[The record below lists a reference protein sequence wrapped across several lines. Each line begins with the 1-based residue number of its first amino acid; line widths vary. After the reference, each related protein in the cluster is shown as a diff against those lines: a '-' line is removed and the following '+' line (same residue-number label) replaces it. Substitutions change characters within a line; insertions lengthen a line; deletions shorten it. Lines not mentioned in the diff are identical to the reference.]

1 MPTVQTNGVE
11 TYYEERGEGQAVVFV
26 HAALVDHTMW
36 DEQVAALDDYR
47 TVVYDVRGH
56 GRTGGSPLSEY
67 SMTLY
72 AEDLRALVESLDL
85 ERPVLCGLSLGG
97 MIAQTYAATS
107 PDEISGV
114 VLADTFTP
122 PILSRGEWVLR
133 RVVLNAL
140 IPPVRLVGLER
151 VEKANV
157 RLTERFFGD
166 AGGDYEKIE
175 ALRAAGPTIATD
187 EFVKVVRSM
196 TRFHDVA
203 VDLAAISVPT
213 LVVYGEREL
222 PFVKHHAARLAAH
235 LSDVEVVEIPGA
247 GHASNLDDPETFTG
261 VLRAFLGRTTPV
273 GDGEDVDPETKRRR
287 RAEESGRE
295 WGE

>member
-11 TYYEERGEGQAVVFV
+11 TYYEERGEGQPVVFV
-26 HAALVDHTMW
+26 HAAFVDHAMW
-36 DEQVAALDDYR
+36 DEQVAALGDDYR

-67 SMTLY
+67 STTLY
-72 AEDLRALVESLDL
+72 AEDLRALVESLNLD
-85 ERPVLCGLSLGG
+85 RPVLCGLSLGG
-97 MIAQTYAATS
+97 LIAQTYAATY
-107 PDEISGV
+107 PDEIAGL

-151 VEKANV
+151 VEKTNV
-157 RLTERFFGD
+157 WLTERFFSG

-175 ALRAAGPTIATD
+175 ALRAAGPTITTV

-196 TRFHDVA
+196 TRFHGVD
-203 VDLAAISVPT
+203 VDLAAITVPT

-235 LSDVEVVEIPGA
+235 LSDVEVVELPEA
-247 GHASNLDDPETFTG
+247 GHASNLDDPERFTG
-261 VLRAFLGRTTPV
+261 VLQAFLGRTAPA
-273 GDGEDVDPETKRRR
+273 GDGEDVDPETGRRR
-287 RAEESGRE
+287 RAE
-295 WGE
+295 